1 MRLDPRDAV
10 RFSALSS
17 PDEILAGAANPY
29 HAARPR
35 RVSAAGLRP
44 LQAKL
49 SRNSNQIARGR
60 IRQIAV
66 GTLITERPPHRTVRA
81 QFGHTAPTLGVCDGK
96 AFFVPVCRTRSSA
109 CDTLTRL

>member
-60 IRQIAV
+60 IRQFESYMPSHAV
-66 GTLITERPPHRTVRA
+66 GSLLRMKNEI
-81 QFGHTAPTLGVCDGK
+81 QFTGIRSPQ
-96 AFFVPVCRTRSSA
+96 TRRL
-109 CDTLTRL
+109 LTPDKSRH